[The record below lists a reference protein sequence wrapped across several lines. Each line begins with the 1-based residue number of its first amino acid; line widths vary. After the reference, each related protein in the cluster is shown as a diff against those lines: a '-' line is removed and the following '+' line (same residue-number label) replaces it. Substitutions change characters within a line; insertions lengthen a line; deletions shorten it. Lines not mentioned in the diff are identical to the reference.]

1 MRSKESGLLLS
12 HLIIIVVLVTAILTG
27 NSVLQES
34 MPNDYLRGTLLIVL
48 STAAYY
54 FLAPSVIE
62 PFLQTDAKLKEMI
75 DHTLHELNTPIAT
88 IEANLSLL
96 KRRLTDEKS
105 LKRLKRIEDAAR
117 NLTKLYE
124 SIEYDIKENI
134 EHIEKSTFPLHSVLH
149 ESIAKAAEIK
159 GDTVIRDETENLMLF
174 TDKNGFERT
183 VDNLLSNAIKYNK
196 PGGFVRFYTK
206 EGKLFIQ
213 DSGIGID
220 PKNLFIVYEKSFQEN
235 PTTVGFGL
243 GLSIVKN
250 FCDREKIAIKI
261 DTQKGEG
268 TTISLD
274 LQNVLHNGISY
285 K

>member
-12 HLIIIVVLVTAILTG
+12 HLIIVTVLAAAVLAG
-27 NSVLQES
+27 NTLLQEAL
-34 MPNDYLRGTLLIVL
+34 PDTYLRATVLILLAA
-48 STAAYY
+48 AAYY
-54 FLAPSVIE
+54 FFVPSVIE
-62 PFLQTDAKLKEMI
+62 PFVQTDEKLKEMI

-88 IEANLSLL
+88 IEANLSML
-96 KRRLTDEKS
+96 RRTVTDEKNR
-105 LKRLKRIEDAAR
+105 KRLQRIADASK
-117 NLTKLYE
+117 NLTRLYE

-134 EHIEKSTFPLHSVLH
+134 EHIDKSTFSLKEAVH
-149 ESIAKAAEIK
+149 ESIGRFHEIK
-159 GDTVIRDETENLMLF
+159 GSIKISEEVEDMLLC
-174 TDKNGFERT
+174 TDKNGFART
-183 VDNLLSNAIKYNK
+183 IDNLLSNAIKYNR
-196 PGGFVRFYTK
+196 PDGFVKFYT
-206 EGKLFIQ
+206 EGSRLCVQ

-235 PTTVGFGL
+235 PTTIGFGL

-250 FCDREKIAIKI
+250 FCDREKISIKI

-274 LQNVLHNGISY
+274 LRNILH

>member
-1 MRSKESGLLLS
+1 LRSKESGLLLS
-12 HLIIIVVLVTAILTG
+12 HLIIIVVLATAILTG
-27 NSVLQES
+27 NILLQES
-34 MPNDYLRGTLLIVL
+34 IPSDYLRGALLIVL
-48 STAAYY
+48 SAAAYY

-96 KRRLTDEKS
+96 KRSLDDEKS
-105 LKRLKRIEDAAR
+105 LKRISRIEDAAK

-124 SIEYDIKENI
+124 SIEYNIKENI
-134 EHIEKSTFPLHSVLH
+134 DHIEKSTFPLKALLH
-149 ESIAKAAEIK
+149 ESITKTEEIK
-159 GDTVIRDETENLMLF
+159 GDIEIIDKSEDLLLH
-174 TDKNGFERT
+174 TDRNGFART
-183 VDNLLSNAIKYNK
+183 IDNLLSNAIKYNK
-196 PGGFVRFYTK
+196 PGGFVRFYTQ

-250 FCDREKIAIKI
+250 FCDREKISIKI
-261 DTQKGEG
+261 DTKKGKG

-274 LQNVLHNGISY
+274 LQNILY

>member
-12 HLIIIVVLVTAILTG
+12 HLIIVVVLAAAILTG
-27 NSVLQES
+27 NTLLQES
-34 MPNDYLRGTLLIVL
+34 ISDDYLRGALLVVL
-48 STAAYY
+48 SAAAYY

-96 KRRLTDEKS
+96 ERTLHDARS
-105 LKRLKRIEDAAR
+105 LKRLKRIEEAAK

-149 ESIAKAAEIK
+149 ESIAKAEEIK
-159 GDTVIRDETENLMLF
+159 GDTKIYDETKNLTLH
-174 TDKNGFERT
+174 TDRNGFERT
-183 VDNLLSNAIKYNK
+183 LDNLLSNAVKYNK

-206 EGKLFIQ
+206 GGKLFIQ

-261 DTQKGEG
+261 DTKKGEG

-274 LQNVLHNGISY
+274 LKNILKIASD